1 MPTFALSSAIAEM
14 EDQCRPAGG
23 NRILALVTDAYG
35 GHGGIAAYNRDVF
48 DALSGAPEISGIRL
62 LPRLIEFP
70 VDILPD
76 EILLDRA
83 GLGGAATYARA
94 LLTAVRNDRFDLIYC
109 AHVNLAPLAWLAAKL
124 QRCPWMLAIYGIEA
138 WEPSRRRSVR
148 FATARADHVVSI
160 SRITLDRFRSFTA
173 IGPNRSSIVPN
184 AIRLTDF
191 GTGPRNE
198 QLARRLGAAGRKVVL
213 TFGRLSP
220 YERYKGFDEIISLM
234 PRLIKEVP
242 DLLYLIAG
250 RGDDQARLEA
260 RVGELDLDDHVK
272 FAGFIAEE
280 EKADLYRLADVF
292 ALPSRG
298 EGFGF
303 VLLEA
308 MACGVPVVASRLD
321 GGYEAVRE
329 GELGR
334 VVDPG
339 DADALANA
347 ILGALREPKGVP
359 AGLDYF
365 AFPRFV
371 ERIRQAVIPQMEGRL
386 TR

>member
-1 MPTFALSSAIAEM
+1 M
-14 EDQCRPAGG
+14 EEQCRPAGG
-23 NRILALVTDAYG
+23 KRILALVSDAYG

-70 VDILPD
+70 VDTLPKG
-76 EILLDRA
+76 IVLDRT
-83 GLGGAATYARA
+83 GLTGGAAYARA
-94 LLTAVRNDRFDLIYC
+94 LLNAVRRYRFDLIYC

-148 FATARADHVVSI
+148 LATGRADHVVSI
-160 SRITLDRFRSFTA
+160 SRITLDRFCGFTS
-173 IGPNRSSIVPN
+173 IGPDRHSIVPN
-184 AIRLTDF
+184 AVHLTDF

-198 QLARRLGAAGRKVVL
+198 ELARRLGAAGRRVVL

-234 PRLIKEVP
+234 PRLLKKVP

-250 RGDDQARLEA
+250 RGDDQARLQA
-260 RVGELDLDDHVK
+260 LVSELDLDDHVK
-272 FAGFIAEE
+272 FAGFVAEE

-308 MACGVPVVASRLD
+308 MACGVPAVASRLD
-321 GGYEAVRE
+321 GGDEAVRE
-329 GELGR
+329 GALGR

-339 DADALANA
+339 DADALADA
-347 ILGALREPKGVP
+347 ILGALREPKRVP

-365 AFPRFV
+365 AFPRFA
-371 ERIRQAVIPQMEGRL
+371 ERIRQAVIPQMEGLRA
-386 TR
+386 R

>member
-1 MPTFALSSAIAEM
+1 M
-14 EDQCRPAGG
+14 EEQGRRAGG
-23 NRILALVTDAYG
+23 SRILALVSDAYG

-48 DALSGAPEISGIRL
+48 DALSGAPQISEIRL

-76 EILLDRA
+76 DIVLDRTGLA
-83 GLGGAATYARA
+83 GAVAYTRA
-94 LLTAVRNDRFDLIYC
+94 LLNAARHQHFDLIYC

-160 SRITLDRFRSFTA
+160 SRITLDRFLSFTN
-173 IGPNRSSIVPN
+173 IKPDRTSIVPN
-184 AIRLTDF
+184 AIRLPDF

-198 QLARRLGAAGRKVVL
+198 ELARRLGAAGRKVVL

-220 YERYKGFDEIISLM
+220 LERYKGFDEIISLM

-250 RGDDQARLEA
+250 RGDDQARLQA
-260 RVGELDLDDHVK
+260 RVSELGLDNHVK
-272 FAGFIAEE
+272 FVGFVAEE

-321 GGYEAVRE
+321 GGREAVRE

-334 VVDPG
+334 LIDPG
-339 DADALANA
+339 DPDALADA
-347 ILGALREPKGVP
+347 ILGALREPKRVP

-371 ERIRQAVIPQMEGRL
+371 ERIRQAVIAQMEGRR